1 MDGPSDLQHPLQLS
15 PTLLIT
21 LAGSSASALIPPA
34 FVTVWVYTATVA
46 TNPPAFRV
54 QSRALRRLPST
65 MEPKTPVLHS
75 AEASPRVQC
84 SPPHSPPEARLQPPL
99 VLRHHSH
106 SDGTEGKPH
115 KPHPCLHQ
123 VRDTS
128 LCLAFPS
135 SYPHYRQYLKQA
147 ERQKPMRHSTEHPLP
162 WGEDEGPR
170 EKCQLSSSTLQEHM
184 WDRSSLTTPRHMPRS
199 SRASIHN
206 RRMLLKIPRNRQFQE
221 PLLLWCQRP
230 PAAIWPVT
238 ICSMAFNE
246 FFMKE
251 PSPPWEGYQ
260 RQSRPFP
267 CPHFSLSRHFWC

>member
-1 MDGPSDLQHPLQLS
+1 MGQKENS
-15 PTLLIT
+15 
-21 LAGSSASALIPPA
+21 
-34 FVTVWVYTATVA
+34 Y
-46 TNPPAFRV
+46 
-54 QSRALRRLPST
+54 
-65 MEPKTPVLHS
+65 
-75 AEASPRVQC
+75 
-84 SPPHSPPEARLQPPL
+84 
-99 VLRHHSH
+99 
-106 SDGTEGKPH
+106 

-123 VRDTS
+123 DTS
-128 LCLAFPS
+128 LCLAFPG
-135 SYPHYRQYLKQA
+135 SYPQYYQYLKQA
-147 ERQKPMRHSTEHPLP
+147 ERQKPMRHSTAHPLP

-170 EKCQLSSSTLQEHM
+170 EECQLSSSTLQEHM

-251 PSPPWEGYQ
+251 PSLPWEGHQ
-260 RQSRPFP
+260 GQSRPF
-267 CPHFSLSRHFWC
+267 SLAHISAFPDIFGIECQHTARCLAPEDTVPSR